1 MTSSEKNLFCEK
13 SALGNEASVET
24 FMLSRM
30 LTALGYRDSQIRTKE
45 QIDQLVVSAGRR
57 HAPYRPDYVMTYK
70 RKPRWVLDA
79 KSTTENIDDWIG
91 QCQSYCVLMNSRQEE
106 NPVRYFMLS
115 NGLRTSVFK
124 WDNETPVLE
133 LAFED
138 FVEGSPKWEELC
150 RLLAPRSVAQV
161 ASQHTQDEESEEM
174 LTLRHVSP
182 GAVNKAFASAHEYI
196 YKHEQLSYGAA
207 FMEFVKL
214 VFLKMNS
221 DKAAHGNPSA
231 AMNDRGD
238 LVIPAKD
245 VQFTVSWIESTE
257 RQHVSNPVNTV
268 MFKNLVDDLEEQI
281 TKNKKKRIFD
291 KGENIRLK
299 AGTIKEIV
307 KRFEDIDLY
316 TIDEDL
322 NGRMFETFLN
332 ATLRGKSLGQYFTPR
347 SVVKMA
353 TGLVDLQVSGDDEG
367 YTDHVLDGCCGTGG
381 YLISALAT
389 MWQKVEANGSLS
401 RQEKAARKLYIAEHN
416 IWGVDAA
423 RDPKLARIARMNM
436 FLHGDGGSRIYQL
449 DTLDKN
455 VTKNKE
461 TDDLELQAEKDE
473 FKDVVTKGDFF
484 DIVLTNPPF
493 ATEYKS
499 SEESDKRILKEY
511 DIAHFVNERGRSELR
526 SSMRSSVLF
535 MERYYDLLKG
545 GGTLVT
551 VIDDGV
557 LGGDDYSFVRD
568 WLRSHFLIRAV
579 ISLPG
584 DAFQRSQARVK
595 TSLLVMEK
603 RHNDVVQEQPPVF
616 MWYCSHVGLDDP
628 NRERVLPGD
637 AQLAEN
643 ARNEIS
649 EVVNAYKRFRM
660 GDPDVART
668 NSVLASAIQGRMD
681 VKAVLPRPGRN
692 QSKWEQL
699 GLSVRTLG
707 QLAVN
712 VFDDEDVSEY
722 RSQDV
727 ISTRS
732 APVNDQVCLA
742 RVRYDG
748 IVEKGDAI
756 FTVDSSSTTLYRLHE
771 HDLVL
776 SNINAVNGAIGIVPK
791 ELDGLVVTSEYTVL
805 RPAPGMDESALWTLL
820 RSPVARA
827 DMILLSTGI
836 GRTRI
841 AWQQIKELKL
851 PVIDGEQV
859 GKLSQIIN
867 ELFDADRRKRE
878 LLGKLQGFIT
888 DSVPMSDN
896 EANQILAAFKPP
908 R

>member
-1 MTSSEKNLFCEK
+1 MSISGENLFCNK
-13 SALGNEASVET
+13 NNLGNEASVET
-24 FMLSRM
+24 FMLSR
-30 LTALGYRDSQIRTKE
+30 LLKKLGYKDSQIHTKE
-45 QIDQLVVSAGRR
+45 QIDQLTVSAGRR
-57 HAPYRPDYVMTYK
+57 HAPYRPDYVMTYR

-79 KSTTENIDDWIG
+79 KSTIENIDDYVG
-91 QCQSYCVLMNSRQEE
+91 QCQSYCMLLNARQNE

-115 NGLRTSVFK
+115 NGLRTSVYK
-124 WDNETPVLE
+124 WDNEKPVLE
-133 LAFED
+133 LSFED
-138 FVEGSPKWEELC
+138 FVEDSRKWDKLRELLSQGSAALTND
-150 RLLAPRSVAQV
+150 R
-161 ASQHTQDEESEEM
+161 QDTADSGGKI
-174 LTLRHVSP
+174 TLVRMSP
-182 GAVNKAFASAHEYI
+182 GSVNKAFAAAHEYI

-207 FMEFVKL
+207 FMEFVKI

-221 DKAAHGNPSA
+221 DKAAHRNPEA
-231 AMNDRGD
+231 TFNDRGD
-238 LVIPAKD
+238 LVLPTQD

-257 RQHVSNPVNTV
+257 KQGVANPVNTV
-268 MFKNLVDDLEEQI
+268 MFKHLVDDLEEQI

-291 KGENIRLK
+291 QNENIKLK

-307 KRFEDIDLY
+307 KRFEEIDLY

-353 TGLVDLQVSGDDEG
+353 TGMADLHVSSDDG
-367 YTDHVLDGCCGTGG
+367 GHTDHVLDGCCGTGG
-381 YLISALAT
+381 YLINALAA
-389 MWQKVEANGSLS
+389 MWRKVELNGSLS
-401 RQEKAARKLYIAEHN
+401 QQEKASRKKYIAEHN

-449 DTLDKN
+449 DTLDKS

-461 TDDLELQAEKDE
+461 TDDLELQSEKDE
-473 FKDVVTKGDFF
+473 FKRAVFDGDFF
-484 DIVLTNPPF
+484 DVVLTNPPF
-493 ATEYKS
+493 ATEYKR
-499 SEESDKRILKEY
+499 SEETDKRILEKY
-511 DIAHFVNERGRSELR
+511 DIAYSMNEKTGKKSLR
-526 SSMRSSVLF
+526 ANMRSSVLF
-535 MERYYDLLKG
+535 MERYYDLLKE

-557 LGGDDYSFVRD
+557 LGGDDYSFVRN

-595 TSLLVMEK
+595 TSILVMEK
-603 RHNDVVQEQPPVF
+603 RQKNVIQEQPPVF

-628 NRERVLPGD
+628 KRERVLPGD
-637 AQLAEN
+637 AQLVKDAN
-643 ARNEIS
+643 D
-649 EVVNAYKRFRM
+649 EVAKVTEAYSKFRQ
-660 GDPDVART
+660 GDLDIART
-668 NSVLASAIQGRMD
+668 NSVPATAIQGRMD

-699 GLSVRTLG
+699 GLPVFTLG
-707 QLAVN
+707 QLATN
-712 VFDDEDVSEY
+712 VFDGKDVASY
-722 RSQDV
+722 RSEDV
-727 ISTRS
+727 ISTLTAS
-732 APVNDQVCLA
+732 VNDQVQLA

-748 IVEKGDAI
+748 ILEKGDTI
-756 FTVDSSSTTLYRLHE
+756 YTVDSSSATLYRIHK

-776 SNINAVNGAIGIVPK
+776 SNINAVNGAIGIVPE

-805 RPAPGMDESALWTLL
+805 RPNAGMDVSALWTLL

-841 AWQQIKELKL
+841 SWKQIKELRL
-851 PVIDGEQV
+851 PVLDAKQVKELSSIID
-859 GKLSQIIN
+859 
-867 ELFDADRRKRE
+867 ELFTTDRRKRN
-878 LLGKLQGFIT
+878 LLSKLQGFIT
-888 DSVPMSDN
+888 HDVPMSDN
-896 EANQILAAFKPP
+896 EAGQILAAFKPP